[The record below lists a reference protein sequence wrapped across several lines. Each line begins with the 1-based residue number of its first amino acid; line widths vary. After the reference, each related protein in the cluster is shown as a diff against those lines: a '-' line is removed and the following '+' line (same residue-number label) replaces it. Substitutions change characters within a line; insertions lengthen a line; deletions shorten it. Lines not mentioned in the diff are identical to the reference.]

1 MRNFNFYKNE
11 IEEIVKELPSN
22 IKEWGVSEMLL
33 HSAEGSY
40 LRLNLNDGRDM
51 FVLFYELLEEIYKNR
66 SIELFL
72 TGMRF
77 EDSRRF
83 HPNFAV
89 PSAANTTNERNRNF
103 YPYPSI
109 ERENNKNTPS
119 DPSI

>member
-51 FVLFYELLEEIYKNR
+51 FVLFYELLEEIYKNDEEFNNDEYYDKFFEEVIKN
-66 SIELFL
+66 SSLWELS
-72 TGMRF
+72 
-77 EDSRRF
+77 EDIREL
-83 HPNFAV
+83 AIK
-89 PSAANTTNERNRNF
+89 ER
-103 YPYPSI
+103 Y
-109 ERENNKNTPS
+109 KL
-119 DPSI
+119 